1 MENNIF
7 MNDAFTAAAVSV
19 FMKLRPL
26 SEEVGNYAAKKTGS
40 REELNNADLDALVEP
55 WNK

>member
-7 MNDAFTAAAVSV
+7 MNGAFTAAAASV
-19 FMKLRPL
+19 FKKLRPL
-26 SEEVGNYAAKKTGS
+26 SEEVENYAAKKTGT